1 MIGKVM
7 MCRLTLIA
15 MIALAPA
22 PALAGDERRLSPAE
36 VQQILDKA
44 AQKREATT
52 AKAVTPAPAR
62 PIEGEVGVTIGTGGT
77 REVFGTA
84 IVPVGAEGM
93 AIISIDAG
101 ESRRNTKRRR

>member
-1 MIGKVM
+1 

-15 MIALAPA
+15 TIALAPA

-52 AKAVTPAPAR
+52 AKAVAPAPAR
-62 PIEGEVGVTIGTGGT
+62 PIEGEVGMSIGSGGT

-84 IVPVGAEGM
+84 VVPVGADGV
-93 AIISIDAG
+93 AIISFDSV
-101 ESRRNTKRRR
+101 ESDRQRHRRRR

>member
-1 MIGKVM
+1 M

-15 MIALAPA
+15 TIALAPA
-22 PALAGDERRLSPAE
+22 TALAGDERRLSPAE

-44 AQKREATT
+44 ALKDAVPA
-52 AKAVTPAPAR
+52 AKAVTSAPAR
-62 PIEGEVGVTIGTGGT
+62 PIEGEVGMSIGTGGT

-84 IVPVGAEGM
+84 VVPVGADGV

-101 ESRRNTKRRR
+101 ESRRDTKRRR

>member
-1 MIGKVM
+1 M

-15 MIALAPA
+15 TIALAPA

-44 AQKREATT
+44 ALKGAVPA
-52 AKAVTPAPAR
+52 AKAVTPAPTR
-62 PIEGEVGVTIGTGGT
+62 PIEGEVGVSIGSGGT
-77 REVFGTA
+77 REIFGTA
-84 IVPVGAEGM
+84 VVPVGADGV

-101 ESRRNTKRRR
+101 ESRRDYKRRR